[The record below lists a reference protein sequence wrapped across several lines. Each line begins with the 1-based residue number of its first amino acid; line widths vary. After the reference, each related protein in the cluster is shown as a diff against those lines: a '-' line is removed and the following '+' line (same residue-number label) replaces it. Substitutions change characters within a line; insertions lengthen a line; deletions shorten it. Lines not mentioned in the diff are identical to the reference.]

1 MKKNLFKLFTD
12 KLMDYPLWVK
22 QAVYRK
28 LYTDMKNLEC
38 ERTIV
43 NTPQKIFAL
52 YEPVITYEGENELKN
67 KTKIFDGNIYNFLK
81 LCRENYNILE
91 ISLNTF
97 LSIEE
102 TAKIFM
108 FCIEQNF
115 IKKPEDI
122 EVYAMCGFI
131 AGKFRTGEYFK
142 EKNAINDEQLNQA
155 INLRNS
161 VDKPMGEILAELR
174 FIQKEDLK
182 NLFVLKSDS
191 KKRFILDSSIFPT
204 SELEI
209 TEKEKFEAE
218 ISDLKK
224 QNENLKLRMKQLL
237 KRVSQNDD

>member
-1 MKKNLFKLFTD
+1 
-12 KLMDYPLWVK
+12 MDYPLWVK
-22 QAVYRK
+22 QAVYSK

-38 ERTIV
+38 ENSIV

-67 KTKIFDGNIYNFLK
+67 KKTGFDGNIYNFLK

-102 TAKIFM
+102 TAKILM

-115 IKKPEDI
+115 VKKPEDI
-122 EVYAMCGFI
+122 EIYAMCGFI

-142 EKNAINDEQLNQA
+142 EKNIINEEQLNQA
-155 INLRNS
+155 INLRKS
-161 VDKPMGEILAELR
+161 VDKPMGEILSELR
-174 FIQKEDLK
+174 FIQKDDLK
-182 NLFVLKSDS
+182 NLFVLKADS
-191 KKRFILDSSIFPT
+191 KKRFIMDSSIFPT

-209 TEKEKFEAE
+209 SEKEKFQAE
-218 ISDLKK
+218 IADLKK
-224 QNENLKLRMKQLL
+224 QNENLKSKLKQLL
-237 KRVSQNDD
+237 KIVSRKDD